1 MQENRS
7 GWVGQ
12 QPVDI
17 YLVDAGP
24 LLPAAN
30 RPGEGWAII
39 KSPEDQAR
47 HVGDLLATVQADDNG
62 AIAGTVSGALQIGA
76 LQIGADPIVQLT
88 GTTYS
93 LVAVQHVDNAFK
105 VAEPATLLQPS
116 GAGRPAVD

>member
-76 LQIGADPIVQLT
+76 DRIVQLT

-93 LVAVQHVDNAFK
+93 LVAVQHVDNVFK